1 MGEKE
6 FLKLYM
12 KERELKSLEEAKEK
26 VDTFWKTLKTSLEN
40 GEKVKFKDWGNF
52 EMKEVRPRKIIEL
65 QTKKEIIIP
74 KSRKIKFTSGKGLVK
89 SVNVKWK
96 EGKIN
101 E

>member
-1 MGEKE
+1 
-6 FLKLYM
+6 
-12 KERELKSLEEAKEK
+12 
-26 VDTFWKTLKTSLEN
+26 
-40 GEKVKFKDWGNF
+40 
-52 EMKEVRPRKIIEL
+52 MKEVRPRKIIEL

-89 SVNVKWK
+89 SVNVKCK

>member
-40 GEKVKFKDWGNF
+40 GEILK
-52 EMKEVRPRKIIEL
+52 
-65 QTKKEIIIP
+65 
-74 KSRKIKFTSGKGLVK
+74 
-89 SVNVKWK
+89 
-96 EGKIN
+96 
-101 E
+101 